1 MVLATVSAEAFAQE
15 LVAQVQEFC
24 RNLEDRLPMYSYIP
38 CTSDEQRLKV
48 LRSRCFNEVRAA
60 EVFGAWLKTTPE
72 PEVKAALGEAIHEEF
87 EHAELLG
94 GVLRGRDI
102 DPYAYRPL
110 PAQMAMFNAFEALPT
125 TVERMAAFPL
135 AGEGVA
141 TFLIAKAL
149 TSANV
154 PDWLKAPYRAINED
168 ESEHGGFPERVL
180 ARYAV
185 TLEQQEAARR
195 AVAMSLLL
203 RRQYFDNLDRW
214 VVEDR
219 AY

>member
-1 MVLATVSAEAFAQE
+1 MRGIPAQIGWDRSTRGIWEYYGFMAVAAVSAEVFAQE
-15 LVAQVQEFC
+15 LVAQVQQFC
-24 RNLEDRLPMYSYIP
+24 RELEPRLPMYSYIP
-38 CTSDEQRLKV
+38 CTSDEQRLRV

-60 EVFGAWLKTTPE
+60 EIFGAWLKTTPE
-72 PEVKAALGEAIHEEF
+72 PEVKANLGEAIHEEF

-94 GVLRGRDI
+94 SVLRERGV

-141 TFLIAKAL
+141 TFLIAKAVA
-149 TSANV
+149 S
-154 PDWLKAPYRAINED
+154 
-168 ESEHGGFPERVL
+168 
-180 ARYAV
+180 YAV
-185 TLEQQEAARR
+185 PPDQQEAARR
-195 AVAMSLLL
+195 GVAMSLLL

-219 AY
+219 VY